1 MGLKPEEAARKGVF
15 LHGYAGD
22 LAAAKK
28 GRRYTAKDIME
39 FLPQALK
46 HDRTGVVDA
55 KYYEPFN
62 AQGATL

>member
-1 MGLKPEEAARKGVF
+1 
-15 LHGYAGD
+15 
-22 LAAAKK
+22 
-28 GRRYTAKDIME
+28 ME

-62 AQGATL
+62 AQGQPYEGSITSGINS

>member
-28 GRRYTAKDIME
+28 GTDGITAKDIME

-46 HDRTGVVDA
+46 NDRSGLIDIAGFDMT
-55 KYYEPFN
+55 N
-62 AQGATL
+62 